1 MAKMGRPK
9 KENPICRVVTVKF
22 KESEYQIILEYAQRH
37 NLSISQLLRLGAEL
51 QIKNELNQ

>member
-9 KENPICRVVTVKF
+9 KENPICRVVPVKF
-22 KESEYQIILEYAQRH
+22 KETEYQIMLEYAQRH

-51 QIKNELNQ
+51 QIRNERNQ

>member
-1 MAKMGRPK
+1 MGRPK

-22 KESEYQIILEYAQRH
+22 KETEYQIMLEYAQRH

-51 QIKNELNQ
+51 QIRNERNQ

>member
-1 MAKMGRPK
+1 MVKMGRPK
-9 KENPICRVVTVKF
+9 KENPICWVVTVKF
-22 KESEYQIILEYAQRH
+22 KEKEYQIMLEYAQRH